1 MGKINIGAFTNKIT
15 FLKAINSKGEISQ
28 LNRQY
33 VVLDSV
39 FADVQVQPTSESIV
53 EGNLIA
59 LEKIHVVTYSL
70 PGVNT
75 NCIIRWGSYDYN
87 VSCIVYD
94 KTRPFMELDAIKML
108 KDER

>member
-1 MGKINIGAFTNKIT
+1 MGKINIGAFTDKIT
-15 FLKAINSKGEISQ
+15 FLKAIHSTGEISQ

-39 FADVQVQPTSESIV
+39 FADVQVQPTSESNV

>member
-1 MGKINIGAFTNKIT
+1 MGKINMGAFTDRIT
-15 FLKAINSKGEISQ
+15 FLKAINSKGEMAQ
-28 LNRQY
+28 LHKQY
-33 VVLDSV
+33 VVLTTV
-39 FADVQVQPTSESIV
+39 FADVQVLPTNESIV

-59 LEKIHVVTYSL
+59 LEKIHVVTYNL

-75 NCIIRWGSYDYN
+75 SCIIRWGSCDYN
-87 VSCIVYD
+87 VSCIVHD

>member
-1 MGKINIGAFTNKIT
+1 MGKINIGAFTDKIT

-75 NCIIRWGSYDYN
+75 NCTFDGEVMIIMFL
-87 VSCIVYD
+87 VSCMI
-94 KTRPFMELDAIKML
+94 RPGLSWNWTL
-108 KDER
+108 

>member
-1 MGKINIGAFTNKIT
+1 MGKINIGAFTDKIT

-75 NCIIRWGSYDYN
+75 NCIIRWGSYD
-87 VSCIVYD
+87 CMI
-94 KTRPFMELDAIKML
+94 RPGLSWNWTL
-108 KDER
+108 

>member
-1 MGKINIGAFTNKIT
+1 MGAFTDRIT
-15 FLKAINSKGEISQ
+15 FLKAINSKGEMAQ
-28 LNRQY
+28 LHKQY
-33 VVLDSV
+33 VVLTTV
-39 FADVQVQPTSESIV
+39 FADVQVLPTNESIV

-59 LEKIHVVTYSL
+59 LETIHVVTYTL

-75 NCIIRWGSYDYN
+75 SCIIRWGSCDYN
-87 VSCIVYD
+87 VSCIVHD

>member
-1 MGKINIGAFTNKIT
+1 MGKINIGTFTDKIT

-75 NCIIRWGSYDYN
+75 NCIIRWGSYYHN
-87 VSCIVYD
+87 FPI
-94 KTRPFMELDAIKML
+94 ELYHSMGKL
-108 KDER
+108 

>member
-1 MGKINIGAFTNKIT
+1 MGKINIGAFTDRIT
-15 FLKAINSKGEISQ
+15 FLKAINSKGEMAQ
-28 LNRQY
+28 LHKQY
-33 VVLDSV
+33 VV
-39 FADVQVQPTSESIV
+39 PTNESIV

-59 LEKIHVVTYSL
+59 LEKIHVVTYTL

-75 NCIIRWGSYDYN
+75 SCIIRWGSCDYN
-87 VSCIVYD
+87 VSCIVHD

>member
-1 MGKINIGAFTNKIT
+1 MGKINIGAFTDRIT
-15 FLKAINSKGEISQ
+15 FLKAINSKGEMAQ
-28 LNRQY
+28 LHKQY
-33 VVLDSV
+33 VVLTTV
-39 FADVQVQPTSESIV
+39 FADVQELPTNESIV

-59 LEKIHVVTYSL
+59 LEKIHVVTYTL

-75 NCIIRWGSYDYN
+75 SCIIRWGSCDYN
-87 VSCIVYD
+87 VSCIVHD

>member
-1 MGKINIGAFTNKIT
+1 MGKINIGAFTDKIT

-59 LEKIHVVTYSL
+59 LEKIHVVTYRL

>member
-1 MGKINIGAFTNKIT
+1 MGKINIGAFTDKIT

-59 LEKIHVVTYSL
+59 LEKIHVVTHSL